1 MSKTETESQTESRLT
16 AMGMR
21 GGLEVE
27 GQRKKGKG
35 LMDTDNSTEIAG
47 EQGKRGLNS
56 NGKNT
61 IKNFLKVPE
70 L

>member
-1 MSKTETESQTESRLT
+1 
-16 AMGMR
+16 MGMR

-47 EQGKRGLNS
+47 E
-56 NGKNT
+56 
-61 IKNFLKVPE
+61 
-70 L
+70 